1 MSIVHATPRF
11 ADQSASKAFYRL
23 LRESNVD
30 ATSVAAWK
38 AAHAARTYNIKA
50 NTAAKTW
57 ATIIE
62 KEAVTFAALTALL
75 NDAGDAAVR
84 LISVQA
90 AGQDTNTR
98 VKQIQ
103 DQGERVEKQLA
114 DQAAVLKA
122 LKSSQDEQRA
132 VTVDCR
138 MPPLRDG
145 QSSSE
150 RKLQLQANV
159 RNGHTMIKQIDIFNK
174 GIVDANLYE
183 YTIAKGGATTTVT
196 GLPDGSTVQ
205 HLKQAI
211 QLQAPEFF
219 NDDVECLRFRHK
231 ILEPGVTL
239 SAAGLGHQAKV
250 TIAKMSKKAAT
261 ARAKVKAA
269 AAGGETAEKD
279 AAETDAAEK
288 DAAGGEEATGGE
300 AAGSEE
306 AWGHQL

>member
-1 MSIVHATPRF
+1 MSIAHATPRF

-50 NTAAKTW
+50 NTAAQTR

-174 GIVDANLYE
+174 GIVERNLYE
-183 YTIAKGGATTTVT
+183 YMISKGSATITVT

-219 NDDVECLRFRHK
+219 NDDVECLRFKRK
-231 ILEPGVTL
+231 LLEPGVTL

-250 TIAKMSKKAAT
+250 TIAKMSKKAMT
-261 ARAKVKAA
+261 AWAKVKAEA
-269 AAGGETAEKD
+269 ACGATGSEVACGATGSEDAGG
-279 AAETDAAEK
+279 
-288 DAAGGEEATGGE
+288 ATGG
-300 AAGSEE
+300 ATGSE
-306 AWGHQL
+306 AD